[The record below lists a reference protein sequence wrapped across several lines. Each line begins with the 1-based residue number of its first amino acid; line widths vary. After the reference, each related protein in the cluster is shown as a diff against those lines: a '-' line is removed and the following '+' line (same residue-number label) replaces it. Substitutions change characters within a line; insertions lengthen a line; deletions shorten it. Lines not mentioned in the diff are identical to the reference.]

1 MKKILIAG
9 DFSYYIYERAVIE
22 SLQRLGETD
31 IQEFHFKK
39 YYSNIIG
46 KVEKHF
52 VFIGICTFVMNF
64 MLWLKSYKEKP
75 NVLFIWRG
83 TMIHPFTLWLIKK
96 TINTTLV
103 SYNNDDPFSE
113 HYKKNL
119 QRVSWKNRINQRRL
133 WTYFIKGL
141 PLFDMNFVY
150 REKNIEEYKAAGAKK
165 VKLFMPYY
173 IPSQLPT
180 QQQAK
185 VYDIVFIG
193 HYENDHR
200 AACIDALC
208 QAKIPIVIFGTRWE
222 NKLLHYAKAIR
233 PIYEKE
239 YYETISKAKI
249 ALVFMSKR
257 NNDEYTRRCFEIP
270 ACGTMMLSERTPS
283 LQRLYKENDEIVFFD
298 TPDDL
303 VQKATYYL
311 QNNRY
316 ETIGKNSK
324 NRAAQSGYDIDSRVK
339 QLLNDIFE

>member
-75 NVLFIWRG
+75 NILFIWRG
-83 TMIHPFTLWLIKK
+83 TMVHPLTLWLIKK
-96 TINTTLV
+96 TVNTTLV

-113 HYKKNL
+113 YYKKNL
-119 QRVSWKNRINQRRL
+119 QKVSWKNRINQRRL

-150 REKNIEEYKAAGAKK
+150 REKNIEEYKAAGAKQ

-173 IPSQLPT
+173 IPSQLPLLPQT
-180 QQQAK
+180 K
-185 VYDIVFIG
+185 TYDIVFIG

-200 AACIDALC
+200 TACIDALC
-208 QAKIPIVIFGTRWE
+208 QANIPVTIFGTGWE
-222 NKLLHYAKAIR
+222 NKLSYYTKPIH

-270 ACGTMMLSERTPS
+270 ACGTMMLSERTPA
-283 LQRLYKENDEIVFFD
+283 LQQLYKEKDEIVFFE

-311 QNNRY
+311 QNNLY
-316 ETIGKNSK
+316 EKIGDNSQ
-324 NRAAQSGYDIDSRVK
+324 NRAAKNGYDIDGRVK
-339 QLLNDIFE
+339 QLLNDILE

>member
-1 MKKILIAG
+1 MKKIFIAG

-22 SLQRLGETD
+22 SLSRLGYND

-39 YYSNIIG
+39 YFSNIIG
-46 KVEKHF
+46 KIERHF
-52 VFIGICTFVMNF
+52 VFVGICTLLMNLC
-64 MLWLKSYKEKP
+64 LWIKVFIKKP
-75 NVLFIWRG
+75 DILLVWRG
-83 TMIHPFTLWLIKK
+83 TMVLPITLWLIKK
-96 TINTTLV
+96 TVSTTLV

-113 HYKKNL
+113 FYKKNL
-119 QRVSWKNRINQRRL
+119 QKVSWKNRMNKRRL
-133 WTYFIKGL
+133 WTYFVKGL
-141 PLFDMNFVY
+141 PFFDLNFVY
-150 REKNIEEYKAAGAKK
+150 RQKNIEEYKTAGAKQ

-173 IPSQLPT
+173 IPSQLPQKPQT
-180 QQQAK
+180 Q
-185 VYDIVFIG
+185 VYDIIFIG
-193 HYENDHR
+193 HYEKDHR
-200 AACIDALC
+200 VTCIDALC
-208 QAKIPIVIFGTRWE
+208 QANISIAVFGAGWE
-222 NKLLHYAKAIR
+222 NKLSHYNKYIY

-249 ALVFMSKR
+249 SLVFMSKR

-283 LQRLYKENDEIVFFD
+283 LQLLYKENDEIVFFD

-316 ETIGKNSK
+316 EIVGKNSQ

>member
-1 MKKILIAG
+1 M
-9 DFSYYIYERAVIE
+9 
-22 SLQRLGETD
+22 
-31 IQEFHFKK
+31 
-39 YYSNIIG
+39 
-46 KVEKHF
+46 
-52 VFIGICTFVMNF
+52 
-64 MLWLKSYKEKP
+64 
-75 NVLFIWRG
+75 
-83 TMIHPFTLWLIKK
+83 
-96 TINTTLV
+96 
-103 SYNNDDPFSE
+103 
-113 HYKKNL
+113 
-119 QRVSWKNRINQRRL
+119 
-133 WTYFIKGL
+133 
-141 PLFDMNFVY
+141 FDMNFVY

-200 AACIDALC
+200 TACIDALC
-208 QAKIPIVIFGTRWE
+208 QAKIPIAIFGTGWE
-222 NKLLHYAKAIR
+222 NKLLHYAKAIC

-270 ACGTMMLSERTPS
+270 ACGTMMLSERTPA
-283 LQRLYKENDEIVFFD
+283 LQRLYKENYEIVFFD

-311 QNNRY
+311 ENNRY

-324 NRAAQSGYDIDSRVK
+324 NRAAQSGYDIDGRVK
-339 QLLNDIFE
+339 QLLNDILE